1 MTSLTKLIKRNI
13 SIIFAG
19 IVFFAQNPATAQ
31 QARLS
36 DITITNTR
44 DSIELVYLN
53 VKGTFTEEMKKA
65 VLSGVPITF
74 SFFITLDEVRRFW
87 KNRPIAEITLTHT
100 IKYHNLK
107 KEFAITRSYNDR
119 TLTARSFSEAE
130 LLMNEIR
137 NLKIISSDRL
147 EKGIHYQL
155 KAKAQ
160 LNKVTLP
167 LYLHYI
173 LFFVS
178 LWDFETEWQTIDFTY

>member
-1 MTSLTKLIKRNI
+1 MISFIKRNI
-13 SIIFAG
+13 LCIIGAG
-19 IVFFAQNPATAQ
+19 LIFFMPHSAGYA
-31 QARLS
+31 ARLS
-36 DITITNTR
+36 DITVTNTR
-44 DSIELVYLN
+44 ESIELLYLN

-74 SFFITLDEVRRFW
+74 SFFITLDEVRGFW
-87 KNRPIAEITLTHT
+87 KNKPLVEITLTHT

-107 KEFAITRSYNDR
+107 KEFAITRSYDDR
-119 TLTARSFSEAE
+119 MLTARSFSEAE

-137 NLKIISSDRL
+137 NLTVISSDRL
-147 EKGIHYQL
+147 EKGKPYRL

-167 LYLHYI
+167 MYLHYI

>member
-1 MTSLTKLIKRNI
+1 MRPFIERNI
-13 SIIFAG
+13 LCIIVAGIIFFMQHPAG
-19 IVFFAQNPATAQ
+19 YA
-31 QARLS
+31 ARLS

-44 DSIELVYLN
+44 DNLELLYLN

-65 VLSGVPITF
+65 LLSGVPITF
-74 SFFITLDEVRRFW
+74 SFFITLDEVRDLW
-87 KNRPIAEITLTHT
+87 KNKPLVEITLTHT

-119 TLTARSFSEAE
+119 TLTARSFGEAE
-130 LLMNEIR
+130 LMMNEIR
-137 NLKIISSDRL
+137 NITIISSDRL
-147 EKGIHYQL
+147 EKGKPYRL

-160 LNKVTLP
+160 LNKVRLP

-173 LFFVS
+173 LFFIS

>member
-1 MTSLTKLIKRNI
+1 MTSLTKRNI
-13 SIIFAG
+13 TFIFAG
-19 IVFFAQNPATAQ
+19 IIIFLIQNPAAAQ

-44 DSIELVYLN
+44 DSLELIYLH
-53 VKGTFTEEMKKA
+53 VKGTFTEEMRKA

-74 SFFITLDEVRRFW
+74 SFFIRLDEVRGFW
-87 KNRPIAEITLTHT
+87 KNKPIAEITLTHT

-107 KEFAITRSYNDR
+107 KEFSVKRSYDDR
-119 TLTARSFSEAE
+119 TLTARSFREAE

-137 NLKIISSDRL
+137 NLRIISSDRL
-147 EKGIHYQL
+147 EKGKPYRL

-167 LYLHYI
+167 MYLHYI